1 MLPRATP
8 GRATTQPLA
17 VLVTVVATLV
27 VVGVTW
33 VFVGGVG
40 GQVPDPAA
48 TAAVDVEGAN
58 LDDGVAHNDAV
69 VLVHEGGETVD
80 RGVLRVTVGNDTV
93 FVRDLSGDGSGGLV
107 RDVDGDGVD
116 DLADPGTR
124 VRTGPRAA
132 DQWYGD
138 VTSGERLVV
147 RERRDGRATD
157 VIERG
162 ETVRVVVVGESGER
176 FVVVE
181 ERL

>member
-1 MLPRATP
+1 MSFRARF

-17 VLVTVVATLV
+17 ALVTVVATLV
-27 VVGVTW
+27 VVAVTW

-48 TAAVDVEGAN
+48 TVAVDVETAN

-69 VLVHEGGETVD
+69 VLVHEGGETID
-80 RGVLRVTVGNDTV
+80 HGVLRVTVGNDTV
-93 FVRDLSGDGSGGLV
+93 FVRDLSGDGPGGLV
-107 RDVDGDGVD
+107 DDVDGDGVD
-116 DLADPGTR
+116 DLADPGAR

-132 DQWYGD
+132 DQWYGG

-147 RERRDGRATD
+147 RERRGGRAAD

-162 ETVRVVVVGESGER
+162 ARLQVVIVGKTGER

-181 ERL
+181 TQL

>member
-1 MLPRATP
+1 MCSRATSD
-8 GRATTQPLA
+8 RATTQPLA
-17 VLVTVVATLV
+17 TLVTVVATLV

-33 VFVGGVG
+33 AFVGGVG
-40 GQVPDPAA
+40 GQVPYPAA

-80 RGVLRVTVGNDTV
+80 RGILRVTVGGDAV
-93 FVRDLSGDGSGGLV
+93 FVRDLSADGSGGLV

-116 DLADPGTR
+116 DLVGPETQ
-124 VRTGPRAA
+124 VRTGPRAV

-138 VTSGERLVV
+138 VTSGERLVI
-147 RERRDGRATD
+147 RERRDGRAAD
-157 VIERG
+157 VVERG

-181 ERL
+181 DRL